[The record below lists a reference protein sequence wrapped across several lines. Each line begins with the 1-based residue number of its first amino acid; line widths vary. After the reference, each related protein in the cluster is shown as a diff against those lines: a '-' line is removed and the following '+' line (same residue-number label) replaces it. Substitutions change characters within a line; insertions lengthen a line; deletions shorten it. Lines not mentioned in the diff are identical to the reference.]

1 TILGLVNDVKRIMVM
16 GVSAGVGKSTFARKL
31 GEILNIDVYHLDSFY
46 WKPGWVEAPQEEF
59 ANSQQEIVEQD
70 EWIIEGN
77 YNRTYD
83 IRAQHADTIIYL
95 ELPLFVCLYRVFK
108 RWISHIGKT
117 RLDMGEGC
125 KEKLDYQFLKYI
137 FTTYNRRKKQMR
149 DKFQRL
155 EESDPA
161 MKIVILKGKTDIQDY
176 LDELRHSEWNN

>member
-1 TILGLVNDVKRIMVM
+1 MVM
-16 GVSAGVGKSTFARKL
+16 GVSAGVGKSTFAWKL

-95 ELPLFVCLYRVFK
+95 ELPLLVCLYRVFK
-108 RWISHIGKT
+108 RWFSHIGKT
-117 RLDMGEGC
+117 RPDMGEDC

-137 FTTYNRRKKQMR
+137 FTTYRRRKKQMR
-149 DKFQRL
+149 DRFQQ
-155 EESDPA
+155 
-161 MKIVILKGKTDIQDY
+161 IKGKSSDIKIILLKNKSDIRSY
-176 LDELRHSEWNN
+176 LEMLRQSKRVD